1 MTQARSNTEN
11 NSKQFAMNQALRK
24 EASPVFLL
32 ENVSVRYGQTVALYP
47 LNLTINQGD
56 ILFVTGQSGA
66 GKTTF
71 MNLLADHIDASSGKI
86 LRKGGLFTSYVFQD
100 LRLLSQKSCEDNLWL
115 AYDSSVYKNK
125 NEFNADL
132 TELAKLM
139 GVWDKL
145 HLKVHEA
152 NGGLKQKIAMIRALL
167 TRPQIILADE
177 PTSSLDRTNAVN
189 MFEVLNYFNSKRDL
203 TIIWSTHNKELIK
216 QFPGKLIHLDQ
227 GKLVYS
233 GQACF
238 I

>member
-1 MTQARSNTEN
+1 MTQVRSHVEN
-11 NSKQFAMNQALRK
+11 NSRQDVMNQAFRK
-24 EASPVFLL
+24 ETTPVFLL
-32 ENVSVRYGQTVALYP
+32 ENVSVKYGQTVALYP

-66 GKTTF
+66 GKTTL
-71 MNLLADHIDASSGKI
+71 MNLLADHLDPTSGKI
-86 LRKGGLFTSYVFQD
+86 LRKSSFFTSYVFQD

-115 AYDSSVYKNK
+115 AYDSAIYKNK

-132 TELAKLM
+132 TELSKLL

-167 TRPQIILADE
+167 TRPQIMLADE

-189 MFEVLNYFNSKRDL
+189 MFEVLNYFNSKRNL

-216 QFPGKLIHLDQ
+216 QFPGKLIHLDG